1 MIFSRQLLSILCALA
16 LPAPL
21 AAQQAPPASDEPTA
35 RQSDPDAGSP
45 IVVTGERPD
54 RDEERRREASR
65 FVDTYAVKT
74 RIGQFARWHDPI
86 CVRTWGLPLAL
97 NARISNRVMDIAES
111 IGIRADRSE
120 LCRPNVRIGFTN
132 APQAMI
138 ERAAARN
145 RLIIGFHYAAQR
157 GRIMRVRLP
166 VQAWYATTA
175 RGLNGND
182 IVDDA
187 GERAPGGRAGS
198 RLGAGMSSG
207 LGHALILAD
216 TRVAAGEEIEP
227 LAELLAFVSLAQIG
241 VVEGCSESATIL
253 NLMNPACPPARR
265 PTALTRQDLAYL
277 HALYWM
283 DPELGEQMQRGAIVA
298 RMASDPGGR

>member
-1 MIFSRQLLSILCALA
+1 MTFSRQWLSILCALA
-16 LPAPL
+16 VPAPL
-21 AAQQAPPASDEPTA
+21 AAQPAPSASNEPAA
-35 RQSDPDAGSP
+35 RQGDRDAGSP
-45 IVVTGERPD
+45 IVVTGERPAP
-54 RDEERRREASR
+54 DEERRREASR

-86 CVRTWGLPLAL
+86 CVRAWGLPLAL

-111 IGIRADRSE
+111 IGVRADRSE
-120 LCRPNVRIGFTN
+120 LCRPNVRIGFTD
-132 APQAMI
+132 APQATI

-145 RLIIGFHYAAQR
+145 RMVIGFHYAAQR

-166 VQAWYATTA
+166 VQAWYVTTA
-175 RGLNGND
+175 RGLNGSD

-187 GERAPGGRAGS
+187 GERAPGGHAGS

-216 TRVAAGEEIEP
+216 TRVAAGQQVEP
-227 LAELLAFVSLAQIG
+227 LAELLAFVALAQIG
-241 VVEGCSESATIL
+241 VVAGCSESATIL
-253 NLMNPACPPARR
+253 NLMNPACPPDRR

-277 HALYWM
+277 HALYRM
-283 DPELGEQMQRGAIVA
+283 DPELGEQMQRGSLIA
-298 RMASDPGGR
+298 RMADDPVGR